1 LKEKKMKKPLSNAL
15 KRFYGIGD
23 FGFTLMANVELYY
36 LAYFLTN
43 VAKFDLATTALI
55 MTTTSMIDVI
65 LSPFYGGIIDG
76 MKPMKWGRYRS
87 WLLVMPPIVTLFYTL
102 EFTTIG
108 TGMVPVVIIIGAY
121 LVAHIFWNFSYV
133 ANVALIPTISS
144 TPEDRAQLSATR
156 GAYNNAGKL
165 AFSAVGLATVLY
177 IGTAVG
183 NPVLGFTL
191 VALAMALVYWVTYF
205 IHFKMTDGYEETHQ
219 QVSQNTKKKEKTSI
233 MQMAKSLVQNPH
245 LLVLLLADLT
255 RWIVNFVMA
264 GSAAYFFT
272 YVTNNV
278 AMFSVYLLVANGMAL
293 IGSYLSKYAASKFT
307 TRTAG
312 IFGFYAL
319 GVFLLISQFFVND
332 IMIVLVFL
340 SCAQF
345 FLGFIYALI
354 SAMYSDAV
362 IYSEWKTGSKASGW
376 IMGLMNLPLKIANLI
391 KGAIIPAVLAAVG
404 FVAKMDPATATP
416 ELKTGIV
423 QLFVIIPGIGI
434 LVGAVLLTVGY
445 RLTRDKVTS
454 YQKEIDERQVIAE

>member
-1 LKEKKMKKPLSNAL
+1 MKKPLSNAL

-36 LAYFLTN
+36 MAYFLTN

-55 MTTTSMIDVI
+55 MTSTSMIDVI

-87 WLLVMPPIVTLFYTL
+87 WLLVIPPIVTLFYTL
-102 EFTTIG
+102 EFTVIG
-108 TGMVPVVIIIGAY
+108 AGMVPVAIIIGSY
-121 LVAHIFWNFSYV
+121 LVGHIAWNFSYV

-156 GAYNNAGKL
+156 GAYNNAGKI
-165 AFSAVGLATVLY
+165 AFSLVGLSTVLY
-177 IGTAVG
+177 IGTAIN

-191 VALAMALVYWVTYF
+191 VALVMCLIYWATYF
-205 IHFKMTDGYEETHQ
+205 AHFKMTDGYEEITADA
-219 QVSQNTKKKEKTSI
+219 SSEKKKKEKTSI
-233 MQMAKSLVQNPH
+233 KDMGKSLVQNPH

-264 GSAAYFFT
+264 GTAVYFFT
-272 YVTNNV
+272 YVSNNV
-278 AMFSVYLLVANGMAL
+278 PMFTTYLLVANGMAL
-293 IGSYLSKYAASKFT
+293 VGAYLSKNAAAKFS

-312 IFGFYAL
+312 IVGFYAL
-319 GVFLLISQFFVND
+319 GAFLLVSQFFATNLMV
-332 IMIVLVFL
+332 VLILL

-354 SAMYSDAV
+354 SAMYSDTV

-376 IMGLMNLPLKIANLI
+376 IMGLMNLPLKIGNLI
-391 KGAIIPAVLAAVG
+391 KGAVIPAVLAAVG

-416 ELKTGIV
+416 ELKNGIV
-423 QLFVIIPGIGI
+423 QLFVVIPGIGI

-445 RLTRDKVTS
+445 RLTRAKITN
-454 YQKEIDERQVIAE
+454 YQKEIDERQAIVE

>member
-108 TGMVPVVIIIGAY
+108 TGVVPVVIIIGAY

-177 IGTAVG
+177 IGTAIG

-205 IHFKMTDGYEETHQ
+205 LHFKMTDGYEETHQ
-219 QVSQNTKKKEKTSI
+219 EASQNKKKKEKTSI

-445 RLTRDKVTS
+445 RLTRAKITN
-454 YQKEIDERQVIAE
+454 YQKEIDERQAIVE

>member
-1 LKEKKMKKPLSNAL
+1 MKKPLSNAL

-36 LAYFLTN
+36 MAYFLTN

-55 MTTTSMIDVI
+55 MTSTSMIDVI

-87 WLLVMPPIVTLFYTL
+87 WLLVIPPIVTLFYTL
-102 EFTTIG
+102 EFTVIG
-108 TGMVPVVIIIGAY
+108 AGMVPVAIIIGSY
-121 LVAHIFWNFSYV
+121 LIGHIAWNFSYV

-156 GAYNNAGKL
+156 GAYNNAGKI
-165 AFSAVGLATVLY
+165 AFSLVGLSTVLY
-177 IGTAVG
+177 IGTAIN

-191 VALAMALVYWVTYF
+191 VALAMCLIYWATYF
-205 IHFKMTDGYEETHQ
+205 AHFKMTDGYEEINE
-219 QVSQNTKKKEKTSI
+219 NTGTEKKKKEKTSI
-233 MQMAKSLVQNPH
+233 KDMAKSLVQNPH
-245 LLVLLLADLT
+245 LLVLLLADLS

-264 GSAAYFFT
+264 GTAVYFFT
-272 YVTNNV
+272 YVSNNV
-278 AMFSVYLLVANGMAL
+278 PMFTTYLLVANGMAL
-293 IGSYLSKYAASKFT
+293 VGAYLSKNAAAKFS

-312 IFGFYAL
+312 IVGFYAL
-319 GVFLLISQFFVND
+319 GGFLLISQFFATNLVV
-332 IMIVLVFL
+332 VLILL

-354 SAMYSDAV
+354 SAMYSDTV

-376 IMGLMNLPLKIANLI
+376 IMGLMNLPLKIGNLI

-416 ELKTGIV
+416 ELKAGIV

-445 RLTRDKVTS
+445 RLTRDKITN
-454 YQKEIDERQVIAE
+454 YQKEIDERQAIVE

>member
-1 LKEKKMKKPLSNAL
+1 MKKPLSNAL

-445 RLTRDKVTS
+445 RLTRAKITN
-454 YQKEIDERQVIAE
+454 YQKEIDERQAIVE